1 MEKSEIMSEL
11 DSIIEGLES
20 VSAKDSSYKILDI
33 IVRLHIIKGMLEI
46 NQKYNQGVKSWEK

>member
-33 IVRLHIIKGMLEI
+33 IVRLYIIKGMLDLKLTKNTIKE
-46 NQKYNQGVKSWEK
+46 